1 MTNFVTLSQARVGG
15 SRYPLATLH
24 YQLQFGGR
32 AFGPP
37 LCRGCAPATPPYKNM
52 PDRPGAPK
60 PACVPAT
67 VRVPQDPESCQRS
80 TASQRRP
87 NRLRQCQQEPATAI
101 PKILLQ
107 TANKPN
113 KPWKRFSSRPL
124 VALRGKRCSSSSSAV
139 AVLRGPSRSFAE
151 KRCSSSSSAVAVLRA
166 PSRSFADKRCSSSSS
181 AVAVFRGPSRPF
193 VEKGVAVAVLRGP

>member
-15 SRYPLATLH
+15 SRYPLATFH
-24 YQLQFGGR
+24 HPLQFGGR

-52 PDRPGAPK
+52 PNRPGAPK

-67 VRVPQDPESCQRS
+67 VRVPPSPESCQRS

-107 TANKPN
+107 TASKPN
-113 KPWKRFSSRPL
+113 KPWKRSSSRPF
-124 VALRGKRCSSSSSAV
+124 VDKRRSSSSSAV
-139 AVLRGPSRSFAE
+139 AVLRGPSRSFA
-151 KRCSSSSSAVAVLRA
+151 
-166 PSRSFADKRCSSSSS
+166 DKRCSSSSS
-181 AVAVFRGPSRPF
+181 SWPLVA
-193 VEKGVAVAVLRGP
+193 LRGKRCSSSSSSRSFVALRGKKV